1 VAQDGLTTR
10 AIVDQLDQLG
20 GTVTVGLDSM
30 ERRELVRPC
39 ADDHDHRIS
48 RIWLTKRGANLENK
62 IVPVVKDF
70 ISRIFSCLSE
80 KEKQDLD
87 ALVRRLRVHVE
98 AMD

>member
-30 ERRELVRPC
+30 ERRELVRRC
-39 ADDHDHRIS
+39 VDDHDHRIS